1 MLSNQSTL
9 YLKRREIYLVSFRL
23 KVCRVNWV
31 GLVLA
36 RLLHGTV
43 GGAEG
48 KVSTVLV
55 VYISYKVDICFR

>member
-1 MLSNQSTL
+1 MMLSNQSTL

-48 KVSTVLV
+48 KVSSL
-55 VYISYKVDICFR
+55 SYKVDICFR